1 MKPYDLPWLSANS
14 RMLRPFSYCLL
25 TSEASLLR
33 SGPVILAPFL
43 RSVTLTPLFELHRAF
58 LASSPEDA
66 KQ

>member
-1 MKPYDLPWLSANS
+1 
-14 RMLRPFSYCLL
+14 
-25 TSEASLLR
+25 LLR